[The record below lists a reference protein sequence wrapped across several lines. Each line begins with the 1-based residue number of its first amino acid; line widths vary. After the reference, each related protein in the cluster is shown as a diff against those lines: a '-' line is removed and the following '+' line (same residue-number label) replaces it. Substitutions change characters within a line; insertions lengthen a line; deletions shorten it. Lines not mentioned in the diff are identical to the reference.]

1 MKVELTMEQA
11 DLLLL
16 ELSALIQDFN
26 HPKETIEQIM
36 DIRQQIAQSIV
47 SEKEAR
53 GKPILFFPLIMKTFV
68 NNLYKFNTASSS
80 PPISPSIDR
89 KRSIDPSSSNK
100 LFIHFSKRCGQSLP
114 QTDINIHLSM

>member
-1 MKVELTMEQA
+1 MGVMKVELTMEQA

-36 DIRQQIAQSIV
+36 DIRQQIAQAIV

-53 GKPILFFPLIMKTFV
+53 G
-68 NNLYKFNTASSS
+68 A
-80 PPISPSIDR
+80 
-89 KRSIDPSSSNK
+89 
-100 LFIHFSKRCGQSLP
+100 
-114 QTDINIHLSM
+114 

>member
-1 MKVELTMEQA
+1 MGVMKVELTMEQA

-53 GKPILFFPLIMKTFV
+53 G
-68 NNLYKFNTASSS
+68 A
-80 PPISPSIDR
+80 
-89 KRSIDPSSSNK
+89 
-100 LFIHFSKRCGQSLP
+100 
-114 QTDINIHLSM
+114 

>member
-36 DIRQQIAQSIV
+36 EIRQQIAQAIV

-53 GKPILFFPLIMKTFV
+53 G
-68 NNLYKFNTASSS
+68 A
-80 PPISPSIDR
+80 
-89 KRSIDPSSSNK
+89 
-100 LFIHFSKRCGQSLP
+100 
-114 QTDINIHLSM
+114 

>member
-36 DIRQQIAQSIV
+36 DIRQQIAQAIV
-47 SEKEAR
+47 AEEA
-53 GKPILFFPLIMKTFV
+53 GG
-68 NNLYKFNTASSS
+68 A
-80 PPISPSIDR
+80 
-89 KRSIDPSSSNK
+89 
-100 LFIHFSKRCGQSLP
+100 
-114 QTDINIHLSM
+114 

>member
-1 MKVELTMEQA
+1 MKVAVIREPGERETRVAVSPETAKKFVGAGLGVVIESGAGARARFSDDEYREVGAEVVSGADAALEQA

-36 DIRQQIAQSIV
+36 DIRQQIAQAIV

-53 GKPILFFPLIMKTFV
+53 G
-68 NNLYKFNTASSS
+68 A
-80 PPISPSIDR
+80 
-89 KRSIDPSSSNK
+89 
-100 LFIHFSKRCGQSLP
+100 
-114 QTDINIHLSM
+114 

>member
-36 DIRQQIAQSIV
+36 DIRQKIAQAIV

-53 GKPILFFPLIMKTFV
+53 G
-68 NNLYKFNTASSS
+68 A
-80 PPISPSIDR
+80 
-89 KRSIDPSSSNK
+89 
-100 LFIHFSKRCGQSLP
+100 
-114 QTDINIHLSM
+114 